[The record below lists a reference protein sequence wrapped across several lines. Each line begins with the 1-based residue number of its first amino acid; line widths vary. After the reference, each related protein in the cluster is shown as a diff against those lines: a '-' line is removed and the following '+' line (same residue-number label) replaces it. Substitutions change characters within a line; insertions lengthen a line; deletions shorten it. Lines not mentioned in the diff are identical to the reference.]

1 MSAPLEITIRIA
13 DYATVKAALD
23 AADAVLEAQGEAP
36 WTLSEA
42 IDHLGRCM
50 ANLPPK
56 ANNDDEDDG
65 N

>member
-1 MSAPLEITIRIA
+1 MAQPLEITIRIS
-13 DYATVKAALD
+13 DYASVKAALD

-50 ANLPPK
+50 ADLPPK
-56 ANNDDEDDG
+56 DNDDEDGG

>member
-23 AADAVLEAQGEAP
+23 AADAVLEAEGEAP
-36 WTLSEA
+36 WTFSEA
-42 IDHLGRCM
+42 IEYLAQCM
-50 ANLPPK
+50 ANLASK
-56 ANNDDEDDG
+56 NNDDDEDDG